1 MSDVSVGVVS
11 LDLVLKDQISGML
24 NKYVSNIKNALNKP
38 LQEMSD
44 SVGKGFDKAFDSIG
58 KTAEKMSDTVKKPMK
73 TVEKVMND
81 TAESMKQ
88 GFEDS
93 SIYAEGVLEKC
104 FGDMAA
110 ESKKRN
116 DAIQADLN
124 KTTEKLSKPIP
135 VTFTAEQLAADAE
148 VDKITKNFKEGIDKA
163 VDETVSKVKE
173 SIGNFEVSADP
184 VKRLEQELQ
193 NTEEKIGLV
202 NARWQELQSSLAN
215 AQTDE
220 EAAKICSELNKVEGQ
235 MIRLKGS
242 AEKLNDKIA
251 SMPKSANPS
260 SLKDRFKSVFSSIF
274 DNAKSITKKA
284 ASAVKNVFGGAFNK
298 VKSIGG
304 KAMDHVK
311 SKISGMKQAANGVS
325 KPFNQLGKSLR
336 RAAKSV
342 FLMAG
347 AYAVFRG
354 LKSAISDV
362 CNNNEEFKKSLNE
375 VKANLQVA
383 FTPIIN
389 AIMPAINTLMS
400 GLAALTKGFAT
411 FVNELFGTTYKKSL
425 EACKK
430 VQKVGK
436 EAKKNSQTYLAA
448 FDEMNV
454 AQDTAKDSDSGIDYD
469 AINGDNVKLPDWAQR
484 MKEAIKTGDWKGV
497 GALFAEKVNAAMD
510 AVNWNKIQAK
520 VNGFMKSLAEGLN
533 GFIEKLNWKKL
544 GQSVGNGIN
553 TVFGGIYTFMKK
565 FKWGTLGKGFA
576 NGLNGM
582 IRTINWK
589 LIGATL
595 ASKWNA
601 LIDFLFNFVTTF
613 DWSAFGKSLSEAV
626 NSWFNEID
634 WAKAGETISDGI
646 KGILDSAIAFLADTD
661 WEQVGGDIAE
671 FITNIDWIGIA
682 EKIMIV
688 IKEALSA
695 ALDIVKEF
703 LSKTVS
709 KLSDWFDGLS
719 PSARLLAGAI
729 ATLTTAIAAYKAITT
744 VATVVQ
750 NGLNLAMKA
759 RPIGIVISAVVGLV
773 AAFVLL
779 WKKCDWFRNFW
790 KGLWNGIKSVCSVV
804 VDKIKSV
811 LSAIIGWVKTYIVP
825 IVSKIINNL
834 VDRVKAIIKIFKG
847 VIDFIKGVFTGDWKK
862 AWEGI
867 KDIFKG
873 VWDLLFGIIKAP
885 INLIIKGLNWL
896 WGAIYD
902 AVAGI
907 VNTVGDIVGWVG
919 DIFGCDWGFSIPEDP
934 PLIPYLAKGGLATAP
949 TLAVVGD
956 NRNAKADPEVIAP
969 LSKLEGML
977 GDNSKVEQLLQE
989 IIVILK
995 TLDLTFEGK
1004 IDERT
1009 LWKTIVKLVR
1019 EERVRTG
1026 GALF

>member
-104 FGDMAA
+104 LGDMAA

-454 AQDTAKDSDSGIDYD
+454 AQDTAKDSDSDSGIDYD
-469 AINGDNVKLPDWAQR
+469 AVSSEGNKV
-484 MKEAIKTGDWKGV
+484 
-497 GALFAEKVNAAMD
+497 AEKFAKKFKAVVADLFKPIKDAWAKYGQPVMD
-510 AVNWNKIQAK
+510 AFRHA
-520 VNGFMKSLAEGLN
+520 GSSMKSLFIDIAKDFKDIWTNGTGEAVVGSLLKLTASLVDNIGKIADAFRKAWNQGDRGKKLIESFLTTFYKIINVITAISDSFGKAFESPVGVSLIGNVLDIITNISNFVGNLAEQFTIAWTNAGLGDEIMQNLLGVFDSIAGFVERITGSLSVWAGELDFGPLLESLN
-533 GFIEKLNWKKL
+533 GLFEGFTTLSDAIGGVLGDVIEDVLL
-544 GQSVGNGIN
+544 P
-553 TVFGGIYTFMKK
+553 
-565 FKWGTLGKGFA
+565 LGKWTFEK
-576 NGLNGM
+576 GLP
-582 IRTINWK
+582 
-589 LIGATL
+589 
-595 ASKWNA
+595 A
-601 LIDFLFNFVTTF
+601 LIDTV
-613 DWSAFGKSLSEAV
+613 
-626 NSWFNEID
+626 
-634 WAKAGETISDGI
+634 
-646 KGILDSAIAFLADTD
+646 
-661 WEQVGGDIAE
+661 
-671 FITNIDWIGIA
+671 
-682 EKIMIV
+682 
-688 IKEALSA
+688 SA
-695 ALDIVKEF
+695 A
-703 LSKTVS
+703 
-709 KLSDWFDGLS
+709 FDGLGKVIDAIRPGLKYFYDKVLTPIGEWTGKLITDVLGKLKELFAKVADTFQKKGDKIQNILNGVS
-719 PSARLLAGAI
+719 DAFAFAWKIIEPILNTAKKVICWAFDVIGDSIGAI
-729 ATLTTAIAAYKAITT
+729 I
-744 VATVVQ
+744 
-750 NGLNLAMKA
+750 
-759 RPIGIVISAVVGLV
+759 
-773 AAFVLL
+773 
-779 WKKCDWFRNFW
+779 D
-790 KGLWNGIKSVCSVV
+790 
-804 VDKIKSV
+804 
-811 LSAIIGWVKTYIVP
+811 
-825 IVSKIINNL
+825 
-834 VDRVKAIIKIFKG
+834 IFSG

-1009 LWKTIVKLVR
+1009 LWKAIVKLVR
-1019 EERVRTG
+1019 EDRVRTG